1 MIRKMFSGIH
11 LFGRAYN
18 ATKHQIGVSLKV
30 LAIVTLGFA
39 ILLFLAEHSANA
51 DYSFWDALIWTFVKY
66 VEDPADIVSAPVTL
80 VGKIVGTLV
89 GVLGIAI
96 FAVPAG
102 LIGSGLMDAMEDER
116 HEKEL
121 DTYHNRIC
129 KAFRRAGNKS
139 LRSYLNTLPDKGG
152 EDLARLNFVPQYVP
166 VSRLQVRQ
174 GMELKDVFEVCQ
186 KFPELRLKNLAE
198 ALSEEENPEDRF
210 VVEHFPLNKSYGCSV
225 YRGSNVTIIC
235 PTGFSEVG
243 IGWFSYYMAKLNGFN
258 YISKDIE
265 IDPDELDSY
274 YNMSAKPLYNK
285 KTKEQIDPK
294 DKEALKI
301 LQKKEKLRT
310 DFIADAKKLIKKDSW
325 VIIMT
330 EHQKNTENTVD
341 FHFADNTKDGK
352 QPTVKDRAMYESLT
366 ERFSLVM
373 AEEFGMTT
381 TTASTRFPLMKSNL
395 AYRLQQEGVECN
407 AFVLRPS
414 SHLMVFD
421 PKKLLVAFRMGQ
433 VFSEMFDNGKG
444 IDNEGIKDLAS
455 TGFGYEEN
463 NTKQ

>member
-1 MIRKMFSGIH
+1 MDFFNGLK
-11 LFGRAYN
+11 LFKSAYN
-18 ATKHQIGVSLKV
+18 STKHQIWVSVKI
-30 LAIVTLGFA
+30 LAVVTAGFA
-39 ILLFLAEHSANA
+39 ILMWIAESRAA
-51 DYSFWDALIWTFVKY
+51 DYSLCDAFVWTFVKY
-66 VEDPADIVSAPVTL
+66 VEDPADIVSAPITTI
-80 VGKIVGTLV
+80 GKIVGTLV

-102 LIGSGLMDAMEDER
+102 LIGSGLMDAMEEER

-121 DTYHNRIC
+121 DTFHNRIR

-152 EDLARLNFVPQYVP
+152 EALGRLNFVPQHVP
-166 VSRLQVRQ
+166 VARLQVRQ

-186 KFPELRLKNLAE
+186 KYPELRLKNLAE

-210 VVEHFPLNKSYGCSV
+210 VVEHFPLNRSYGCCV
-225 YRGSNVTIIC
+225 ERGSNVTIIC

-265 IDPDELDSY
+265 VDHDELDSF
-274 YNMSAKPLYNK
+274 YNMSAKPLCNK
-285 KTKEQIDPK
+285 KTLEQTDPK
-294 DKEALKI
+294 DKEALSI
-301 LQKKEKLRT
+301 LKKKEMLRT
-310 DFIADAKKLIKKDSW
+310 EFIADTKNVIKKGSW

-341 FHFADNTKDGK
+341 FHFADNTKDGT
-352 QPTVKDRAMYESLT
+352 QATVKDRAMYDSLT
-366 ERFSLVM
+366 ERFSTVM
-373 AEEFGMTT
+373 TEEFGMTT
-381 TTASTRFPLMKSNL
+381 TPASTRFPLMKSNL

-433 VFSEMFDNGKG
+433 VISEVLDNGKG

-463 NTKQ
+463 M